1 MTQKRRVPLYRIGNF
16 YCCPSRLDDGES
28 VFFFFRVSIPPLSL
42 SLFLW
47 LSWFGRRLFT
57 GKVTGN
63 YKWNT
68 PFVVHLLNAKGVGM
82 GDSLTGVLYLFCIGS
97 AAFVLLPFEI
107 LPLGLYFLVHF
118 EFGIALGIFVTVLN
132 EYRDKVGE

>member
-1 MTQKRRVPLYRIGNF
+1 MYPYTESGIF

-28 VFFFFRVSIPPLSL
+28 VFSSFRVSIPPLSL

-97 AAFVLLPFEI
+97 VAFVLLPFEI

>member
-1 MTQKRRVPLYRIGNF
+1 MYPYTESGIF
-16 YCCPSRLDDGES
+16 YCCPSILDDGES
-28 VFFFFRVSIPPLSL
+28 VFSSFRVSIPPLSL

-68 PFVVHLLNAKGVGM
+68 PFVVHLLNTKGVGM

>member
-1 MTQKRRVPLYRIGNF
+1 M
-16 YCCPSRLDDGES
+16 
-28 VFFFFRVSIPPLSL
+28 
-42 SLFLW
+42 
-47 LSWFGRRLFT
+47 
-57 GKVTGN
+57 
-63 YKWNT
+63 
-68 PFVVHLLNAKGVGM
+68 VHLSDTKGVDM
-82 GDSLTGVLYLFCIGS
+82 GDSLAGVLYFFCIGS

>member
-1 MTQKRRVPLYRIGNF
+1 MYPYTESGIF

-28 VFFFFRVSIPPLSL
+28 VFSSF
-42 SLFLW
+42 LFLW

-97 AAFVLLPFEI
+97 AAFVLLSFEI

>member
-1 MTQKRRVPLYRIGNF
+1 MYPYTESGIF
-16 YCCPSRLDDGES
+16 YCCPSSLDDGES
-28 VFFFFRVSIPPLSL
+28 VFSSFRVSIPPLSL

>member
-1 MTQKRRVPLYRIGNF
+1 MTPKTSCTLIPNREFFIVVRRDSMMAKVYFL
-16 YCCPSRLDDGES
+16 
-28 VFFFFRVSIPPLSL
+28 LSG
-42 SLFLW
+42 FLW

-118 EFGIALGIFVTVLN
+118 EFGIALGIFVPVLN

>member
-1 MTQKRRVPLYRIGNF
+1 MYPYTESGIF

-28 VFFFFRVSIPPLSL
+28 VFFPFRVSILLSPI

-47 LSWFGRRLFT
+47 LSLVYRKGRRY
-57 GKVTGN
+57 
-63 YKWNT
+63 YKLNT

-97 AAFVLLPFEI
+97 AAFVLLSFEI

-118 EFGIALGIFVTVLN
+118 EFGVALGIFVTVLN

>member
-1 MTQKRRVPLYRIGNF
+1 MYPYTESGFFIVVRRASMMAKVYF
-16 YCCPSRLDDGES
+16 S
-28 VFFFFRVSIPPLSL
+28 FRVSIPPLSL

-57 GKVTGN
+57 GKIAGN

-68 PFVVHLLNAKGVGM
+68 PFVVHLLNTKGVGM
-82 GDSLTGVLYLFCIGS
+82 GDSLTGVLYLFGIGS

-118 EFGIALGIFVTVLN
+118 EFGVALGIFVTVLN